1 MGIKCGRAEAF
12 HDDQLVV
19 ALPDEELV
27 ARTLAGL
34 GIRIGQVERSP
45 VLGLALMRELA
56 NVDQAVS
63 TLLDSDDIGPE
74 LRQFR
79 HERALS
85 QAGGPDPDVAALVLL
100 IKGIHLKF
108 ARDYPG
114 WRVTIGKNYRPSP
127 VKGYPHIGGGNGDPL
142 PTNATLGPPG
152 PGDQPHGGPGSGVR
166 VGLLDTRLYPH
177 PWFADRYLGR
187 RSDLLGSDRDTYTVF
202 DGHSAF
208 VASCILQ
215 EAPAAEL
222 YVHQVL
228 DGQGDGTAW
237 EAAVAMA
244 ETAQTGMDVVNLSFG
259 EFRTDDNT
267 APMIFDAA
275 VRQFSPETVLVA
287 AAGNNG
293 DVDHLPP
300 NLVPAGLEHN
310 TAAYPAAHVNVVGV
324 GALDQNGD
332 LAAFTPDP
340 APWISLLAPGVGLT
354 GAYVRGVVE
363 IEHKDNQGRVLD
375 SKKVAFPGTAIWEGC
390 SFAAG
395 VVSGAI
401 AARTVPGRR
410 SAREALEELLRPGPG
425 QPGCAIV
432 PNRPGG

>member
-1 MGIKCGRAEAF
+1 MGIKCGRVEAF
-12 HDDQLVV
+12 NDDQLAV

-34 GIRIGQVERSP
+34 GVHIGQTDRSP
-45 VLGLALMRELA
+45 VLGLALMRGLA
-56 NVDQAVS
+56 NVDQAVD
-63 TLLDSDDIGPE
+63 TLLDSSDIGPE

-79 HERALS
+79 HERA
-85 QAGGPDPDVAALVLL
+85 QAQTAAPDPGVAPLVLL
-100 IKGIHLKF
+100 IKGIHLRF

-114 WRVTIGKNYRPSP
+114 WKVTIGKNYRPSP
-127 VKGYPHIGGGNGDPL
+127 VKGYPHIGGGNGDPQ
-142 PTNATLGPPG
+142 PTDATLGPAPRG
-152 PGDQPHGGPGSGVR
+152 GEPATGPGSGVR

-177 PWFADRYLGR
+177 PWFADRYLAR
-187 RSDLLGSDRDTYTVF
+187 RSDLLDGDRDAFTVF

-208 VASCILQ
+208 VASCILR

-259 EFRTDDNT
+259 EFLTDDNT

-275 VRQFSPETVLVA
+275 IRQFGPETVLVA

-293 DVDHLPP
+293 DVDHLAP

-310 TAAYPAAHVNVVGV
+310 TAAYPAAHVSVVGV
-324 GALDQNGD
+324 GALDQSGSR
-332 LAAFTPDP
+332 AAFTPDP

-363 IEHKDNQGRVLD
+363 IEHRDSQGHVLD
-375 SKKVAFPGTAIWEGC
+375 SKKVSFPGTAIWEGC

-395 VVSGAI
+395 VVSGAV

-410 SAREALEELLRPGPG
+410 SAREALDELLHPDPG
-425 QPGCAIV
+425 QPGCGIV
-432 PNRPGG
+432 PNRPGS

>member
-1 MGIKCGRAEAF
+1 MGIKYGRVEAF

-27 ARTLAGL
+27 AKTLAGL
-34 GIRIGQVERSP
+34 GIRIGRVERSP
-45 VLGLALMRELA
+45 VLGLALMRDLA

-63 TLLDSDDIGPE
+63 TLLDSDGIGPE

-79 HERALS
+79 HERTLS
-85 QAGGPDPDVAALVLL
+85 QAGGPGADVAALVLL
-100 IKGIHLKF
+100 IRGIHLEF

-127 VKGYPHIGGGNGDPL
+127 VKGYPHIGGGNGDPR
-142 PTNATLGPPG
+142 PTDASLGPAYS
-152 PGDQPHGGPGSGVR
+152 GDQPNGEPGSGVR

-177 PWFADRYLGR
+177 PWFADRYLAR
-187 RSDLLGSDRDTYTVF
+187 RGDLLGSDRETYTVF

-208 VASCILQ
+208 VASRILQ

-222 YVHQVL
+222 YVHHVL

-244 ETAQTGMDVVNLSFG
+244 ETAQTGMDVVNLSIG

-324 GALDQNGD
+324 GALDQDGK

-363 IEHKDNQGRVLD
+363 IEHKDNRGHVLD
-375 SKKVAFPGTAIWEGC
+375 SKKVAFPGTAVWEGC

-401 AARTVPGRR
+401 AARTVPGRK
-410 SAREALEELLRPGPG
+410 SAREALEELLHPGPG
-425 QPGCAIV
+425 QPSSGIV
-432 PNRPGG
+432 PNRPGA

>member
-1 MGIKCGRAEAF
+1 MGIKCGRVEVF

-19 ALPDEELV
+19 ALPDEELI
-27 ARTLAGL
+27 AKTLAGL
-34 GIRIGQVERSP
+34 GVQSGQIERSP

-63 TLLDSDDIGPE
+63 TSLDSDDIGPQ
-74 LRQFR
+74 LRQFQ

-85 QAGGPDPDVAALVLL
+85 QAGGLNSDVAALVLL

-127 VKGYPHIGGGNGDPL
+127 VKGYPHIGGGNGDPQ
-142 PTNATLGPPG
+142 PTDATLGWRSRETSQIPSRAAAYGWGCSTPACTLTR
-152 PGDQPHGGPGSGVR
+152 GSPTATWPAAVTSWAAT
-166 VGLLDTRLYPH
+166 VTLLRSSTGTARLSLP
-177 PWFADRYLGR
+177 
-187 RSDLLGSDRDTYTVF
+187 
-202 DGHSAF
+202 
-208 VASCILQ
+208 ASCGKHRPLSSTRI
-215 EAPAAEL
+215 
-222 YVHQVL
+222 QVL

-237 EAAVAMA
+237 EAAVVMA

-275 VRQFSPETVLVA
+275 IRQFSPETVLVA

-293 DVDHLPP
+293 DVDLLRSTRRQP
-300 NLVPAGLEHN
+300 GLEHN
-310 TAAYPAAHVNVVGV
+310 TAADPAAHVNVVGV
-324 GALDQNGD
+324 GALDQGGHR
-332 LAAFTPDP
+332 ATFTPDP

-363 IEHKDNQGRVLD
+363 IEHKDNQGHVLD
-375 SKKVAFPGTAIWEGC
+375 SKKVTFPGTAIWEGF
-390 SFAAG
+390 FAAG

-410 SAREALEELLRPGPG
+410 SAREALEELLRPDPG
-425 QPGCAIV
+425 QPGGCIV
-432 PNRPGG
+432 PNRPGT

>member
-1 MGIKCGRAEAF
+1 MGIKCGRVEAF
-12 HDDQLVV
+12 HDDQLAV

-34 GIRIGQVERSP
+34 GVRIGQTERSP
-45 VLGLALMRELA
+45 VLGLALMRGLA
-56 NVDQAVS
+56 NVDQAVAA
-63 TLLDSDDIGPE
+63 LLDSGDIGPE

-79 HERALS
+79 HERARS
-85 QAGGPDPDVAALVLL
+85 QAGASGADVASLILL
-100 IKGIHLKF
+100 IKGIHLRF

-114 WRVTIGKNYRPSP
+114 WKVTIGKNYRPSP
-127 VKGYPHIGGGNGDPL
+127 VKGYPHIGGGNGDPQ
-142 PTNATLGPPG
+142 PTDATLGPASPEDEPATG
-152 PGDQPHGGPGSGVR
+152 PGNGVR

-177 PWFADRYLGR
+177 PWFADRYLAR
-187 RSDLLGSDRDTYTVF
+187 RSDLLDSDRDTFTVF

-208 VASCILQ
+208 VASCILR

-259 EFRTDDNT
+259 EFLTDDNT

-275 VRQFSPETVLVA
+275 IRQFSPETVLVA

-293 DVDHLPP
+293 DVDHLSP

-324 GALDQNGD
+324 GALDRSGHR
-332 LAAFTPDP
+332 AAFTPDP

-363 IEHKDNQGRVLD
+363 IEHKDNQGHVLD
-375 SKKVAFPGTAIWEGC
+375 SKQVAFPGTAIWEGC

-410 SAREALEELLRPGPG
+410 SAREALEELLHPDPG
-425 QPGCAIV
+425 QPDGGIV
-432 PNRPGG
+432 PNRPGR

>member
-1 MGIKCGRAEAF
+1 MGIKCGRVEAF
-12 HDDQLVV
+12 HDDQLAV

-27 ARTLAGL
+27 AGTLAGL
-34 GIRIGQVERSP
+34 GVRIGQVERSP
-45 VLGLALMRELA
+45 VLDLALMRGLGD
-56 NVDQAVS
+56 VDQAVG
-63 TLLDSDDIGPE
+63 TLLDSNDIGPE

-79 HERALS
+79 HE
-85 QAGGPDPDVAALVLL
+85 QAQSGAGATDSDVASLILL
-100 IKGIHLKF
+100 IKGIHLRF

-127 VKGYPHIGGGNGDPL
+127 VKGYPHIGGGNGDPQ
-142 PTNATLGPPG
+142 PTDATLGPASPGDKPATG
-152 PGDQPHGGPGSGVR
+152 PGNGVR

-177 PWFADRYLGR
+177 PWFADRYQAR
-187 RSDLLGSDRDTYTVF
+187 RSDLLDGDRGTFTVF

-228 DGQGDGTAW
+228 DGRGDGTAW

-259 EFRTDDNT
+259 EFLTDDNT

-275 VRQFSPETVLVA
+275 IRQFSPETVLVA

-324 GALDQNGD
+324 GALDQGGNR
-332 LAAFTPDP
+332 AAFTPDP

-375 SKKVAFPGTAIWEGC
+375 SKKVTFPGTAIWEGC

-410 SAREALEELLRPGPG
+410 SAREALEELLHPDPG
-425 QPGCAIV
+425 QPGGGIV
-432 PNRPGG
+432 PNRPGT

>member
-1 MGIKCGRAEAF
+1 MGIKWGRVEAF
-12 HDDQLVV
+12 HDDQLAV

-27 ARTLAGL
+27 AGTLAGL
-34 GIRIGQVERSP
+34 GVRIGQIERSP
-45 VLGLALMRELA
+45 ALGLALMRGLA
-56 NVDQAVS
+56 NVDQAVGI
-63 TLLDSDDIGPE
+63 LLDSDDIGPD
-74 LRQFR
+74 LRRFR
-79 HERALS
+79 HERAQS
-85 QAGGPDPDVAALVLL
+85 GAGATDSDVASLILL
-100 IKGIHLKF
+100 IKGIHLRF

-127 VKGYPHIGGGNGDPL
+127 VKGYPHIGGGNGDPQ
-142 PTNATLGPPG
+142 PTDATLGDQAATG
-152 PGDQPHGGPGSGVR
+152 PGHGVR

-177 PWFADRYLGR
+177 PWFADRYLAR
-187 RSDLLGSDRDTYTVF
+187 RSDLLDSDRGTFTVF

-208 VASCILQ
+208 VASCILR

-228 DGQGDGTAW
+228 DGRGDGTAW

-259 EFRTDDNT
+259 EFLTDDNT

-275 VRQFSPETVLVA
+275 IRQFSPETVLVA

-324 GALDQNGD
+324 GALDPSGKR
-332 LAAFTPDP
+332 AAFTPDP

-363 IEHKDNQGRVLD
+363 IEHQDNQGHALD
-375 SKKVAFPGTAIWEGC
+375 SKKVTFPGTAIWEGC

-410 SAREALEELLRPGPG
+410 SARAALEELLHPDPG
-425 QPGCAIV
+425 QPGCGIV
-432 PNRPGG
+432 PNRPGS